1 MNRKTWK
8 RNAAVACS
16 VAALALA
23 GCSAAAEPSAAPGAD
38 PSAGPSTGPTAGPS
52 AGPRA
57 TPSPTASVPP
67 DASGRET
74 GGAGDRGE
82 EGPGGRADRP
92 ATSTESPRAQ
102 HNGGNP
108 GDVAPPTGA
117 GRRYAQSQRGV
128 LARLPGSDSGQCVSV
143 GDRRDVRSGGIAAG
157 PFDTARQGYGT
168 TIQPGLSRRTVR
180 LYWIPEHSASM
191 PGLTVR
197 MQRLQ
202 PEPGSAQTI
211 RQQDW
216 ADADQWRFY
225 DTNLEF
231 PSAGTYR
238 LRVTA
243 GQDSGCF
250 DLTMKG

>member
-8 RNAAVACS
+8 RSAAAACS

-38 PSAGPSTGPTAGPS
+38 PSTGPSAGPS
-52 AGPRA
+52 AGPTA
-57 TPSPTASVPP
+57 TPSPTASVSPE
-67 DASGRET
+67 ASGRDA
-74 GGAGDRGE
+74 GDAGDRGE
-82 EGPGGRADRP
+82 DGPGGRDGRP
-92 ATSTESPRAQ
+92 APATESPRAQ
-102 HNGGNP
+102 GNGGN
-108 GDVAPPTGA
+108 GGNGGNAAPSTGA
-117 GRRYAQSQRGV
+117 GRRYAQSQSGV

-157 PFDTARQGYGT
+157 PFDTAREGYGT
-168 TIQPGLSRRTVR
+168 SIQPGLSRRTVR
-180 LYWIPEHSASM
+180 LYWIPEHSESM

-202 PEPGSAQTI
+202 PDPGSAQTI

>member
-1 MNRKTWK
+1 M
-8 RNAAVACS
+8 A
-16 VAALALA
+16 
-23 GCSAAAEPSAAPGAD
+23 PS
-38 PSAGPSTGPTAGPS
+38 
-52 AGPRA
+52 
-57 TPSPTASVPP
+57 
-67 DASGRET
+67 
-74 GGAGDRGE
+74 
-82 EGPGGRADRP
+82 
-92 ATSTESPRAQ
+92 
-102 HNGGNP
+102 
-108 GDVAPPTGA
+108 TGA
-117 GRRYAQSQRGV
+117 GRRYAQSQSGV

-168 TIQPGLSRRTVR
+168 SIQPGLSRRTVR

-202 PEPGSAQTI
+202 PDPGSAQTI